1 MVRERGKRIWQRY
14 MNAERIERIFIRNG
28 LVWPF
33 SLVYVVFNFAIAAW
47 YRASWMLLLSTY
59 YVVLLL
65 ARRYVLRY
73 FHREQKSATSEGH
86 ADAKLV
92 YRGAG
97 LLIGLGVSFA
107 GFCAIMFKNG
117 YHRRFDQ
124 LLAIMIAL
132 MCTIKLITAIVGLVR
147 ARKDHNSVLGLL
159 KAFSFADGLVA
170 IVTTQYALL
179 TVDKVKH
186 AARITG
192 AFGLV
197 LANALIVLGI
207 VLIVFQR
214 RRIRR
219 IG

>member
-1 MVRERGKRIWQRY
+1 VVREWGKRAWQQY

-33 SLVYVVFNFAIAAW
+33 SLVYVVFNFTIAAW

-73 FHREQKSATSEGH
+73 FHREQQSAPSEGQ
-86 ADAKLV
+86 ADAVLV

-97 LLIGLGVSFA
+97 LLIGLGVTFA

-124 LLAIMIAL
+124 PLAILIAT
-132 MCTIKLITAIVGLVR
+132 MCTIKLTTAIVGLVR
-147 ARKDHNSVLGLL
+147 ARKDHSSILGLL
-159 KAFSFADGLVA
+159 KAFGFADGLLA

-179 TVDKVKH
+179 TVDKVKY

-197 LANALIVLGI
+197 LANALILLGV

-214 RRIRR
+214 WRIRR
-219 IG
+219 ME

>member
-1 MVRERGKRIWQRY
+1 MVREWGKRAWQQY

-28 LVWPF
+28 VVWLV

-59 YVVLLL
+59 YLVLLL
-65 ARRYVLRY
+65 ARTYILRY
-73 FHREQKSATSEGH
+73 FHRDRRLAQVSQR
-86 ADAKLV
+86 ADAALV

-97 LLIGLGVSFA
+97 LLIGLGVTFA
-107 GFCAIMFKNG
+107 GLCAIMFRNG

-124 LLAIMIAL
+124 PLAILIAT
-132 MCTIKLITAIVGLVR
+132 MCAIKLTTAIVGLVR
-147 ARKDHNSVLGLL
+147 ARKDHSSILGLL

-179 TVDKVKH
+179 TVDKVKY

-197 LANALIVLGI
+197 LANALILLG
-207 VLIVFQR
+207 VALIVFQR
-214 RRIRR
+214 WRIRR
-219 IG
+219 TE